1 MPYDIRLD
9 RIYTPAHKPDG
20 ARILTDRLWPRGKR
34 KEDLHL
40 TEWYP
45 DASPSPHLRQ
55 DWHKGKLDDAAF
67 AHNYSEEL
75 KANPDVLLPL
85 MRYARKGRLTLLTAS
100 REPEHSHLPILQRAL
115 LKALKSEDADADGSE
130 PSSPTCY
137 E

>member
-9 RIYTPAHKPDG
+9 RIYTPAQKTDG

-34 KEDLHL
+34 KDALHL

-45 DASPSPHLRQ
+45 AASPSSQLRQ
-55 DWHKGKLDDAAF
+55 DWHKGVIDNATF
-67 AHNYSEEL
+67 TRRYREEL
-75 KANPDVLLPL
+75 KADPETLLPL
-85 MRYARKGRLTLLTAS
+85 MRYARKGRVTLLTAS
-100 REPEHSHLPILQRAL
+100 RDPQHSHLPLLQRAL
-115 LKALKSEDADADGSE
+115 LDALQKEDDDADGHE